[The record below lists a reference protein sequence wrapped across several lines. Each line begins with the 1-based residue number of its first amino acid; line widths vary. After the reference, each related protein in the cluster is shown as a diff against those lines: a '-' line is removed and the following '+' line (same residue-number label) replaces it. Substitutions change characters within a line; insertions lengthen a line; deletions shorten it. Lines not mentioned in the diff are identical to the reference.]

1 MPFIVAQWLGLWA
14 GGDGMGWFQILQPW
28 HNGPIVPAINK
39 TTVYTAYSLLLT
51 VKAGGFA
58 FPLGGFFELK
68 FSCG

>member
-1 MPFIVAQWLGLWA
+1 
-14 GGDGMGWFQILQPW
+14 MGKHPSDRVGFQILRFQILQPW
-28 HNGPIVPAINK
+28 HHGPIVPAINK

-58 FPLGGFFELK
+58 FPLGGFFELE